1 MARLIEIHLI
11 PRVGAG
17 SIWTSSKDYALWLK
31 AIMNKEAPINDEIY
45 KGLTTPRIFS
55 NPEDDDLDP
64 FCSWQGYSAGLES
77 YFYRGHQIVQ
87 HDGLISGFS
96 SVHFFFPDFKV
107 GGVFL
112 GNSENAGSI
121 GSGVLLKEIMDEIL
135 EIPNSDRVDWNARQ
149 HKLEDTYQEKLKK
162 AQEELRKELST
173 NDDGAAEPLKMPLAT
188 YVGDYWNVGYKGMV
202 VRIKDDHLYIDAS
215 DRTMA
220 FALDLEHISN
230 NTNFIGTIYDMLAAR
245 EEVDKIKVEF
255 RFGAENKVARMG
267 IDQESSL
274 EGQLIWYDKVQEV
287 PYKQV

>member
-1 MARLIEIHLI
+1 
-11 PRVGAG
+11 
-17 SIWTSSKDYALWLK
+17 
-31 AIMNKEAPINDEIY
+31 MNKEAPINDEIY

-55 NPEDDDLDP
+55 NPDDDELDP

-135 EIPNSDRVDWNARQ
+135 EIPKLERVEWNARQ
-149 HKLEDTYQEKLKK
+149 HKLEDAYQDKLKK

-173 NDDGAAEPLKMPLAT
+173 NDDGVAEPLKMSLDA
-188 YVGDYWNVGYKGMV
+188 YVGQYWNVGYKGMV
-202 VRIKDDHLYIDAS
+202 VKLKDIYLHIDAS

-230 NTNFIGTIYDMLAAR
+230 NTYFIGTIYDMLAAG

-255 RFGAENKVARMG
+255 RLDAEKKVARMG
-267 IDQESSL
+267 IDQESNL
-274 EGQLIWYDKVQEV
+274 DGQLIWYDKVHGLPFGQEQQ
-287 PYKQV
+287 KLAAR

>member
-1 MARLIEIHLI
+1 
-11 PRVGAG
+11 
-17 SIWTSSKDYALWLK
+17 
-31 AIMNKEAPINDEIY
+31 MNKEAPINDEIY

-55 NPEDDDLDP
+55 NPDDDDLDP
-64 FCSWQGYSAGLES
+64 FCSWQGYAAGLES

-96 SVHFFFPDFKV
+96 SVHFFVPDFKV

-135 EIPNSDRVDWNARQ
+135 EIPKSDRVDWNARQ
-149 HKLEDTYQEKLKK
+149 HKLEDAYQEKLKK
-162 AQEELRKELST
+162 AQEELRKELSA
-173 NDDGAAEPLKMPLAT
+173 NDDGVAEPLKIPLDA
-188 YVGDYWNVGYKGMV
+188 YVGQYWNVGYKGMV
-202 VRIKDDHLYIDAS
+202 VQIKDSHLYIDAS

-220 FALDLEHISN
+220 FALEFQHISK
-230 NTNFIGTIYDMLAAR
+230 NTNFIGTIYDMLAAG

-255 RFGAENKVARMG
+255 RFDANNKVLSMG

-274 EGQLIWYDKVQEV
+274 DGQLIWYDKVYERPSEQEQQKLAV
-287 PYKQV
+287 R